1 MGFSKV
7 RMGKQEIFKVEVRD
21 IDGRVLENWQVM
33 KRDFPRVVRI
43 LNDKFG
49 LDMIIT
55 DKNTNKDLD
64 WAIK

>member
-7 RMGKQEIFKVEVRD
+7 RMGKQEMFKVEVRD
-21 IDGRVLENWQVM
+21 LYGRLLENCHVM
-33 KRDFPRVVRI
+33 KRDFPKVVRI

-49 LDMIIT
+49 LNMIIT
-55 DKNTNKDLD
+55 DKGTNKDLD